1 MNCKNC
7 GSPITEFDKFC
18 QNCGTPTE
26 LKTEEQEVS
35 TPSEEVVAA
44 AEPVAEEVNQSASIE
59 PVQGVQTPAP
69 SPVAK
74 PAEPIG
80 EVQTPVEP
88 KKKSNVG
95 FILIVIFLGLVIL
108 GVGVFILFRMFGDRL
123 FNKPVDSPVVED
135 KIDDKTDPE
144 PTTVENNETYSVN
157 GYNFTI
163 PTGFIKIENNG
174 KDYIGN
180 GNFYFGFVK
189 VTNSY
194 KYDDLKS
201 QLSNLATTYT
211 NKVQTDGLTYI
222 GNNEYT
228 YGNRKF
234 LIISYY
240 YQSVYT
246 DLILTELSD
255 KTILSSYVYYTST
268 SYKEDGYKKL
278 AAFAD
283 SAKKDEASSF
293 SLDSNDKD
301 TFSSAGTLSNKVK
314 FE

>member
-26 LKTEEQEVS
+26 LKTEEKEVS

-108 GVGVFILFRMFGDRL
+108 GVGVFILL
-123 FNKPVDSPVVED
+123 ECLV
-135 KIDDKTDPE
+135 ID
-144 PTTVENNETYSVN
+144 Y
-157 GYNFTI
+157 
-163 PTGFIKIENNG
+163 
-174 KDYIGN
+174 
-180 GNFYFGFVK
+180 
-189 VTNSY
+189 
-194 KYDDLKS
+194 
-201 QLSNLATTYT
+201 
-211 NKVQTDGLTYI
+211 
-222 GNNEYT
+222 
-228 YGNRKF
+228 
-234 LIISYY
+234 LIN
-240 YQSVYT
+240 Q
-246 DLILTELSD
+246 
-255 KTILSSYVYYTST
+255 
-268 SYKEDGYKKL
+268 
-278 AAFAD
+278 
-283 SAKKDEASSF
+283 
-293 SLDSNDKD
+293 
-301 TFSSAGTLSNKVK
+301 
-314 FE
+314 